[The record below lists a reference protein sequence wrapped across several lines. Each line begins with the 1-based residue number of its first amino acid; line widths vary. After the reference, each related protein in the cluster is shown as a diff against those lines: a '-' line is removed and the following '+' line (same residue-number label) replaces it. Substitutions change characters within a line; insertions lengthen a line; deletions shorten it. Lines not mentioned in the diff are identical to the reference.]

1 MDRIRQQFKDIA
13 DMIRLRNGTTDSIS
27 ASEMPELIR
36 TLSGGTFTAN
46 SIVNGD
52 GKTQTLAINTY
63 KAPMI
68 IKSILSENSL
78 EALKYVSEE
87 IAAKN
92 MSYTSIYNTYGWS
105 VGDVYN
111 FPRAD
116 GTTFAARI
124 IDFNKTP
131 KADGSGNAGITFE
144 VVETIG
150 SYQMHYYGSDP
161 GSWTGTTLRNEVLR
175 GTIWSSYT
183 DELKSSIVEVLN
195 DSTYTDTLFVLGRY
209 EMSCWSG
216 TIYDTSKAYKYYK
229 DNPYPSMRW
238 TRDRK
243 SWGSTEGYFYSNNNG
258 STSTEKWSSSRPVFY
273 AFCI

>member
-87 IAAKN
+87 ISAKN

-116 GTTFAARI
+116 GTSFAARI

-150 SYQMHYYGSDP
+150 AYQMHRYAGDP
-161 GSWTGTTLRNEVLR
+161 GSWSGTSLRNEVLR
-175 GTIWSSYT
+175 GSIWSSYT
-183 DELKSSIVEVLN
+183 DDLKSIISQILN
-195 DSTYTDTLFVLGRY
+195 DNLYTDTLFVLSRN
-209 EMSCWSG
+209 EMGYWSG
-216 TIYDTSKAYKYYK
+216 STYYTTYAYQYYK
-229 DNPYPSMRW
+229 NNQVNGLRW

-243 SWGSTEGYFYSNNNG
+243 EWGSTEGYFYSNNNG